1 METSIKKP
9 NTSLVSIAVFVFA
22 IVIVLINL
30 FSVIFPSFILTV
42 VDASILND
50 KPFELGTWAIPVLV
64 TNFAI
69 LIFAI
74 LYYTK
79 KLPSFVKNSINFILN
94 FEVSRNVATLVV
106 VGLIFGYVGL
116 GMEDLSIDETKTLG
130 DFNRVRDTVEKW
142 PFDGEG
148 TEKTLFNLHV
158 KNFLLKASYFL
169 FQNWRVVPFIVS
181 ISLVLLTYFFTAE
194 ITKKRFAGIVAMIVF
209 LQSYTFETF
218 DTVAAYEN
226 SWVLFFLL
234 SLYLIIKKWFL
245 SPVSYVAS
253 LLSKPLTAT
262 YFPMTL
268 FFLYRT
274 DMPRR
279 KKFYLLFSYG
289 IIALLAL
296 IGSLIL
302 HIDIGGGI
310 SKGLLTFDYIDF
322 WAGFTAWSFQLRFE
336 SIFLLFILPLTFAL
350 FWTSRRGFPHADS
363 VQILIAWAIIA
374 MPLLTAMTTF
384 NLHPYRYVALLD
396 FFAIGVGTLLSKR
409 N

>member
-1 METSIKKP
+1 M
-9 NTSLVSIAVFVFA
+9 
-22 IVIVLINL
+22 
-30 FSVIFPSFILTV
+30 
-42 VDASILND
+42 
-50 KPFELGTWAIPVLV
+50 GHC
-64 TNFAI
+64 
-69 LIFAI
+69 
-74 LYYTK
+74 
-79 KLPSFVKNSINFILN
+79 
-94 FEVSRNVATLVV
+94 
-106 VGLIFGYVGL
+106 GL
-116 GMEDLSIDETKTLG
+116 
-130 DFNRVRDTVEKW
+130 
-142 PFDGEG
+142 
-148 TEKTLFNLHV
+148 